1 MKLGTLLLRNAAI
14 SLTQLE
20 AALRAQVIYGGRL
33 GTNLVELGF
42 VDLDALAT
50 VLGELTQLPVATR
63 VLLENAHAE
72 AIALIDG
79 PTAERLGAMP
89 IAVGRPPEPTVAV
102 AMIEPFDLGA
112 IDEIA
117 AKAGMP
123 VTPYVV
129 PELRLLYYLEKA
141 YGLPRKA
148 RFIRAGS
155 RRAPSAAGAG
165 DDRRRSQPAGGIVLP
180 PSVRLEP
187 RKRSRS
193 LQPGTSSATAETI
206 PPPPGPPPREPTP
219 MPRLA
224 WAFAVDRLD
233 HASQRAQIAE
243 VFIDFAVGRFDALV
257 VFLVRDG
264 NALGWGGKL
273 GGARPLTPFDQISLP
288 LGPASSFQVAHDGMR
303 LYHGPVPA
311 TVHPVESRLWEA
323 LGTPPPL
330 DLIVAPILVKQR
342 VVNLV
347 YAHAPGG
354 AIINV
359 SDAAELAELAVRAS
373 DAYVR
378 LIKKSKT

>member
-63 VLLENAHAE
+63 PLLENAAPE
-72 AIALIDG
+72 AVSLIDG
-79 PTAERLGAMP
+79 ETAERLAAMP
-89 IAVGRPPEPTVAV
+89 IALGRPPEATVAV
-102 AMIEPFDLGA
+102 AMVEPFDLAA
-112 IDEIA
+112 IEELTE
-117 AKAGMP
+117 KVGMP
-123 VTPYVV
+123 VRPYVV
-129 PELRLLYYLEKA
+129 PELRLLYSLEKA

-148 RFIRAGS
+148 RFIRAGT
-155 RRAPSAAGAG
+155 RRAPTAAGA
-165 DDRRRSQPAGGIVLP
+165 DDRRRSQPPGGIVMP
-180 PSVRLEP
+180 PAVRLEP
-187 RKRSRS
+187 RNRGRPSA
-193 LQPGTSSATAETI
+193 PPATAPPRVDE
-206 PPPPGPPPREPTP
+206 PPPV
-219 MPRLA
+219 PRLA
-224 WAFAVDRLD
+224 WAVAVDRLD
-233 HASQRAQIAE
+233 HAAQRDQIAE
-243 VFIDFAVGRFDALV
+243 AFLDFAVGRFDAVV

-264 NALGWGGKL
+264 NALGWYGRL
-273 GGARPLTPFDQISLP
+273 AGARPLTPFDQISLP
-288 LGPASSFQVAHDGMR
+288 LGPASAFQIAHDGMR
-303 LYHGPVPA
+303 LYHGPSPSSI
-311 TVHPVESRLWEA
+311 HPVENRLWEG
-323 LGTPPPL
+323 LGTPPPS

-354 AIINV
+354 AMINV

>member
-42 VDLDALAT
+42 VDLDVLAT
-50 VLGELTQLPVATR
+50 FLGELTQLPVATR
-63 VLLENAHAE
+63 VLLDNAAPE

-79 PTAERLGAMP
+79 ATAERLAAMP
-89 IAVGRPPEPTVAV
+89 IAVGRPPEATLAV
-102 AMIEPFDLGA
+102 AMVEPFDLAA
-112 IDEIA
+112 IDELA
-117 AKAGMP
+117 QKAGMP

-148 RFIRAGS
+148 RFIRSGT
-155 RRAPSAAGAG
+155 RRAPTGG
-165 DDRRRSQPAGGIVLP
+165 NDDRRRSQPPGGIVMP
-180 PSVRLEP
+180 PAVRLEP
-187 RKRSRS
+187 RKRGGLSK
-193 LQPGTSSATAETI
+193 
-206 PPPPGPPPREPTP
+206 PPPAEPAPARSEDPTP
-219 MPRLA
+219 VPRVA

-233 HASQRAQIAE
+233 HATQRDQIAE
-243 VFIDFAVGRFDALV
+243 VFVDFAVGRFDALV

-273 GGARPLTPFDQISLP
+273 AGVRPLTPLDQISLP
-288 LGPASSFQVAHDGMR
+288 LGPASAFQVAHDGMR
-303 LYHGPVPA
+303 LYHGPVA
-311 TVHPVESRLWEA
+311 SSVHPVENRLWEA

-354 AIINV
+354 GMINV

>member
-42 VDLDALAT
+42 VDLDALASF
-50 VLGELTQLPVATR
+50 LGELTQLPVATR
-63 VLLENAHAE
+63 VLLENAAPE
-72 AIALIDG
+72 TIALIDG
-79 PTAERLGAMP
+79 AMAERLGAMP
-89 IAVGRPPEPTVAV
+89 IAVGRPPEPTLAV
-102 AMIEPFDLGA
+102 AMAEPFDL
-112 IDEIA
+112 A
-117 AKAGMP
+117 ALEELTEKAGMP

-148 RFIRAGS
+148 RFVRSGT
-155 RRAPSAAGAG
+155 RRAPTAAGAG
-165 DDRRRSQPAGGIVLP
+165 DDRRRSQPAGGIVMP
-180 PSVRLEP
+180 PAVRLEP
-187 RKRSRS
+187 RRRGRPS
-193 LQPGTSSATAETI
+193 GVSSATADTI
-206 PPPPGPPPREPTP
+206 PPPPGPPPRDPTP
-219 MPRLA
+219 VPRVA

-233 HASQRAQIAE
+233 HTTQRDQIAE
-243 VFIDFAVGRFDALV
+243 VFVDFAVGRFDALV

-273 GGARPLTPFDQISLP
+273 AGGGRPLTPFDQISLP
-288 LGPASSFQVAHDGMR
+288 LGPASAFQVAHDGMR
-303 LYHGPVPA
+303 LYHGPAPA
-311 TVHPVESRLWEA
+311 SVHPVENRLWEA

>member
-1 MKLGTLLLRNAAI
+1 MIRSPSGVMKLGTLLLRNAAI

-42 VDLDALAT
+42 VDLEALANF
-50 VLGELTQLPVATR
+50 LGELTQLPVATR
-63 VLLENAHAE
+63 VLLENAAPE
-72 AIALIDG
+72 ALALIDAA
-79 PTAERLGAMP
+79 TAERLGAMP
-89 IAVGRPPEPTVAV
+89 IAVGRPPEASIAI

-112 IDEIA
+112 IDELA
-117 AKAGMP
+117 RTAGMP

-148 RFIRAGS
+148 RFIRSGT
-155 RRAPSAAGAG
+155 RRTPTATGT
-165 DDRRRSQPAGGIVLP
+165 DDRRRSQPPGGIVLP
-180 PSVRLEP
+180 PSVTLEP
-187 RKRSRS
+187 RKRGRS
-193 LQPGTSSATAETI
+193 I
-206 PPPPGPPPREPTP
+206 PPPEKPAPPAREDPTP
-219 MPRLA
+219 IPRLA

-233 HASQRAQIAE
+233 HASQRDSIAE

-264 NALGWGGKL
+264 NALGWYGKL
-273 GGARPLTPFDQISLP
+273 AAARPLTPFDQISLP
-288 LGPASSFQVAHDGMR
+288 LGPASAFQIAHDGMR
-303 LYHGPVPA
+303 LFHGPVPSGA
-311 TVHPVESRLWEA
+311 HPVENRLWEA
-323 LGTPPPL
+323 LGTPPPT

-354 AIINV
+354 GMINV